1 MITRRTL
8 IAGSVAVAGAASAAP
23 LAKRVVTSEQAIG
36 PFYPVIRPADHD
48 ADLTR
53 VKGRSGMAT
62 GQPIQVVGWVADL
75 YGNPI
80 RNAQIELWQCNAA
93 GRYDHPGDRA
103 NPAALDPNFQGFAR
117 LATDRDGQFKFRS
130 IKPKD
135 YDTPIGRR
143 TPHIHFDIRSHR
155 ERLITQMY
163 FAGEEL
169 NSTDTLLKAASSR
182 ESVIAEA
189 IDRLS
194 ADPQALAFRWTVV
207 LGIGGAKP
215 ARPG

>member
-1 MITRRTL
+1 MLVTRRHL
-8 IAGSVAVAGAASAAP
+8 VVGAAAVASVSAAKGQQ
-23 LAKRVVTSEQAIG
+23 LTGTSAQDLG
-36 PFYPVIRPADHD
+36 PFYPIIRPADHD

-53 VKGRSGMAT
+53 LKGRKETAI
-62 GQPIQVVGWVADL
+62 GQPINVIGRVVDL
-75 YGNPI
+75 RGNPI
-80 RNAQIELWQCNAA
+80 RNAQVELWQCNAA

-117 LATDRDGQFKFRS
+117 LATDRDGQFRLRS
-130 IKPKD
+130 VKPKD

-143 TPHIHFDIRSHR
+143 TPHIHFSIDGRA
-155 ERLITQMY
+155 ERLVTQMY
-163 FAGEEL
+163 FPGEPL
-169 NSTDTLLKAASSR
+169 NDIDFVLKNAAPR

-207 LGIGGAKP
+207 LGVG
-215 ARPG
+215 